1 MTDETNAAG
10 GGSPEG
16 DSGVP
21 APVVHEHDAPTVP
34 VTTAEGATHWSPP
47 APTSIVLTS
56 VAVPKRSRNMRLVGA
71 AVGGFAVLVAGAFA
85 LRAVTADDGGAASPE
100 AAAQAFF
107 DSIAAEDMIGAM
119 DSVLPGEQAAF
130 RDPLLDLVSELRRL
144 EIAGEDADAS
154 AVAGID
160 IEFPELSFTELPTNV
175 DDITNVEVDGL
186 ATIVVDGAAIP
197 LGDLILDLV
206 GDVEQAERFEGSDP
220 IEDYVFTTVRE
231 DGGWYVSLGYTLA
244 ERARWGSDG
253 APVTSPE
260 IPSLAAAVQPRG
272 GATPEE
278 GMDLMLDAVED
289 LDIEGLLATLD
300 PNEFAALHR
309 YAPLFLDDAQA
320 ELDGVSPDLEI
331 SIDDREYSVVT
342 DGSTA
347 RLTLSAAT
355 MRISADGEEVELE
368 YGDGCIR
375 LSGSNLPTEEVC
387 SDDVAEG
394 SEVPALDDFGLP
406 TEELTALGETVSEAF
421 ADFEGA
427 GITMTRV
434 DGEWFVSPIGTMT
447 DTMLSVMRALD
458 RQEIDDIGDAGAQAV
473 EAFFSD
479 FGGSFDDPFGEGASG
494 SGDDPFETG
503 PDSFTAYYECVENF
517 DDAVERAQCFSDG
530 IAAGTIDAYFVS
542 PQELFPQCG
551 LAEFYD
557 NGFADYSSLSDED
570 FIALYTEA
578 QTCFEGLV
586 ASGEIDSSVGVP
598 LPLRDISC
606 YEGRN
611 PEAIVDV
618 DERFDVQGEI
628 FDCLL
633 AAD

>member
-1 MTDETNAAG
+1 VTDETNAAG
-10 GGSPEG
+10 GGPPEG
-16 DSGVP
+16 DSGDP

-47 APTSIVLTS
+47 TPASIVLTS
-56 VAVPKRSRNMRLVGA
+56 TAVPKRSRNARLVGA

-85 LRAVTADDGGAASPE
+85 LRAVTADDGGAASP
-100 AAAQAFF
+100 ADAAQAFF
-107 DSIAAEDMIGAM
+107 DAIADEDMIGAM

-130 RDPLLDLVSELRRL
+130 REPLIDLVSELRRL
-144 EIAGEDADAS
+144 EIAGEDADPS
-154 AVAGID
+154 AVAGLD
-160 IEFPELSFTELPTNV
+160 IEFPELDFTELPTNV

-186 ATIVVDGAAIP
+186 ATIVVDSAAIP

-206 GDVEQAERFEGSDP
+206 GDVEEAERFEGSDP

-253 APVTSPE
+253 EPVTSPE
-260 IPSLAAAVQPRG
+260 IPTLAAAVQPQG
-272 GATPEE
+272 GETPEE

-289 LDIEGLLATLD
+289 LDIEGVIAALD

-320 ELDGVSPDLEI
+320 ELDGVSPDLEL
-331 SIDDREYSVVT
+331 SIDDREYGVVT

-355 MRISADGEEVELE
+355 LLISADDEEIELE

-387 SDDVAEG
+387 ADDVAEG

-406 TEELTALGETVSEAF
+406 ADELGALGETVSEAF

-434 DGEWFVSPIGTMT
+434 DGEWFVSPLGTMT
-447 DTMLSVMRALD
+447 DTMLSIMRALD
-458 RQEIDDIGDAGAQAV
+458 RQEIDDIGEAGSQAV
-473 EAFFSD
+473 EAFFSG
-479 FGGSFDDPFGEGASG
+479 FGGSFSDPFDDDSF
-494 SGDDPFETG
+494 GDDGFDTG
-503 PDSFTAYYECVENF
+503 PDSFTAYYECVEDF
-517 DDAVERAQCFSDG
+517 DDAVERSQCFSDG

-542 PQELFPQCG
+542 AQELFPQCG
-551 LAEFYD
+551 LAEYYE
-557 NGFADYSSLSDED
+557 NGFADYSSLSDDD

-586 ASGEIDSSVGVP
+586 ASGDIDASVGVP

-611 PEAIVDV
+611 PEAIDDI

>member
-1 MTDETNAAG
+1 
-10 GGSPEG
+10 
-16 DSGVP
+16 
-21 APVVHEHDAPTVP
+21 VHEHGAPTVP
-34 VTTAEGATHWSPP
+34 VTTPEGATHWNPP

-56 VAVPKRSRNMRLVGA
+56 AAVPKRPRNVRVVGA

-107 DSIAAEDMIGAM
+107 DAIADEDMIGAM
-119 DSVLPGEQAAF
+119 DAVLPGEQAAF

-160 IEFPELSFTELPTNV
+160 IEFPELSFSALPTNV

-186 ATIVVDGAAIP
+186 ATIVVDSAAIP

-206 GDVEQAERFEGSDP
+206 GDVEEAEQFEGSDP

-244 ERARWGSDG
+244 ERARWGADG
-253 APVTSPE
+253 EPVTSPE

-272 GATPEE
+272 GETPEG
-278 GMDLMLDAVED
+278 GMDRMLDAVED

-320 ELDGVSPDLEI
+320 EIDGVSTDLEM

-355 MRISADGEEVELE
+355 LQISADGEEVELE
-368 YGDGCIR
+368 FGDGCLR
-375 LSGSNLPTEEVC
+375 VSGSNVPTEEVC
-387 SDDVAEG
+387 ADDVAEG
-394 SEVPALDDFGLP
+394 AEVPALDDLGLP
-406 TEELTALGETVSEAF
+406 TEELGALGETVSEAF
-421 ADFEGA
+421 ADFEGV

-458 RQEIDDIGDAGAQAV
+458 RQEIDDIRDAAAEAV
-473 EAFFSD
+473 DAFFSD
-479 FGGSFDDPFGEGASG
+479 FEGSFDDPFG
-494 SGDDPFETG
+494 DDPFGSDEDGFDSGT
-503 PDSFTAYYECVENF
+503 DSFSGYYECVEDF
-517 DDAVERAQCFSDG
+517 DDAVERAECFSEG

-551 LAEFYD
+551 LAQYYE
-557 NGFADYSSLSDED
+557 NGFADYSSLGDEE

-578 QTCFEGLV
+578 QTCFEGLI
-586 ASGEIDSSVGVP
+586 ATGEIDADVGLP
-598 LPLRDISC
+598 LPLRDIAC

>member
-10 GGSPEG
+10 GGSPDG
-16 DSGVP
+16 LPGGPD
-21 APVVHEHDAPTVP
+21 PVVHEHGAPTVP
-34 VTTAEGATHWSPP
+34 VTTPGGATHWSPP
-47 APTSIVLTS
+47 APASIVLS
-56 VAVPKRSRNMRLVGA
+56 AAAVPKRSRNVRVVGA

-85 LRAVTADDGGAASPE
+85 LRAVTADEGGAASPE

-107 DSIAAEDMIGAM
+107 DAIADEDIIGAM
-119 DSVLPGEQAAF
+119 DAVLPGEQAAF

-160 IEFPELSFTELPTNV
+160 IEFPELSFRELPTNV
-175 DDITNVEVDGL
+175 EDITNVEVDGL
-186 ATIVVDGAAIP
+186 ATIVVDSAAIP
-197 LGDLILDLV
+197 LGDLVLDLV
-206 GDVEQAERFEGSDP
+206 GDVEQAEQFEGSDP

-231 DGGWYVSLGYTLA
+231 GGGWYVSLGYTLA

-253 APVTSPE
+253 APVSSPE
-260 IPSLAAAVQPRG
+260 IPAIEAAVQPRG
-272 GATPEE
+272 GETPED
-278 GMDLMLDAVED
+278 GMDRMLDAVED
-289 LDIEGLLATLD
+289 FDVEGVLATLD
-300 PNEFAALHR
+300 PNEFAPLHR

-320 ELDGVSPDLEI
+320 ELDAVTPGVDL
-331 SIDDREYSVVT
+331 SIDDREYEVVT

-355 MRISADGEEVELE
+355 LTVSAEGEEVEIE
-368 YGDGCIR
+368 YGDGCLR
-375 LSGSNLPTEEVC
+375 VSGSNMPTEEVC
-387 SDDVAEG
+387 SDDVAAG
-394 SEVPALDDFGLP
+394 SEVPVLDDFGLP
-406 TEELTALGETVSEAF
+406 TEELTALGETVTEAF
-421 ADFEGA
+421 SDFEGA

-447 DTMLSVMRALD
+447 DTMLAVMRALD
-458 RQEIDDIGDAGAQAV
+458 RQEIDDIGAAAGEAID
-473 EAFFSD
+473 AFFSGFD
-479 FGGSFDDPFGEGASG
+479 GSFDDPFGDDPFG
-494 SGDDPFETG
+494 SGDDGFDTG
-503 PDSFTAYYECVENF
+503 PDSFTAYYQCVEDF
-517 DDAVERAQCFSDG
+517 DDAVERAQCFTDG

-542 PQELFPQCG
+542 PQELFPACG
-551 LAEFYD
+551 LAEYYE